1 MRKAPWM
8 LLRMEGPREYSW
20 TLRSRLEDS
29 GVIDDAPVRYK
40 ERSMRFYFSSL
51 KFSSRGAR
59 PVCHK
64 LRISGR
70 PFGDDDGLP
79 SV

>member
-1 MRKAPWM
+1 
-8 LLRMEGPREYSW
+8 
-20 TLRSRLEDS
+20 
-29 GVIDDAPVRYK
+29 
-40 ERSMRFYFSSL
+40 MRFYFSSL